1 MDKQAFK
8 QRMQNLKSYRENN
21 PGKGYWDWKV
31 QAYQNGGDIPLWQ
44 QYQYSGPSY
53 QDVLDDLKQN
63 SPSTYNQLQQSK
75 AADSQSSSE
84 IVRYVDSKGRLQS
97 TSNLQG
103 LSPVITSDY
112 LPGIGDAMEV
122 TQIVQDVK
130 NEDYG
135 AALAGLGL
143 LALPGNWLSKIKS
156 KYGKK
161 GLVNS
166 IYNNVAPGSYYDS
179 YIPGGS
185 KKDELKGALKDYLL
199 GKGDKIDPKW
209 ENWINSPTTLGS
221 FIAKDNKKQQH
232 MLDVMTA
239 ARKEAWQNYLG
250 IPHDDR
256 YLINTG
262 IKENGMPVYRS
273 NVTDV
278 PNVQLRDIAKT
289 TQHKPESIPYVHG
302 DMINSTG
309 GNISVKYKDNGD
321 LRTITTEDIWDLNPF
336 KDANRARI
344 LPEWLKN
351 KYMHIEVQP
360 DGYQKRV
367 WNDNAPKWLIDLEPA
382 NLLGIP
388 GPFLNR
394 TTFNA
399 RLLNKD
405 QAVKKVPISKEEY
418 VNKRFGTELELIDP
432 SEMTDKEFQKWKKLT
447 QNRYSEE
454 YDRLNEQQS
463 ERLFEFVPK
472 TEEELLDKYGIYVKK
487 YSDGGEVSEFQ
498 RKTRR
503 DIMQESLVDGR
514 PDYNK
519 MFQNQNEYQKDF
531 ANYWYTERAK
541 NPKYSDQIG
550 GDKLGSV
557 LSNID
562 KATWKTPTEA
572 MRDNMVGQGY
582 NPTDA
587 QINQQLNILKEKGT
601 KGFANPKA
609 HSYTSLRPA
618 NTWHEGVGHM
628 VGDNTPAI
636 LNASPNVR
644 ISNPDSSY
652 EDYVNQVNE
661 KHAQTWDFRG
671 NNSNLKDDQGNYYID
686 PNRQLTPEDI
696 SNMRSKGAK
705 IPEQWESLEDAD
717 ISELTNTFAYNMY
730 QDPVQY
736 MANGGE
742 VGDPDDE
749 FIQAVNTKLGRTPDG
764 RPKEQGLKPVIDLE
778 DAVNVTPIGDVLSA
792 KDAYNA
798 ARNNDWLGVGLATAT
813 MIPFVPRAIST
824 VRRSTPTV
832 KNYRSSLSN
841 ALDKA
846 VKLGEKERRMSARLN
861 NETYETVQ
869 RLMDD
874 PSYMRRA
881 QQVKEKYGDDYTQI
895 YADLIDAYNNSPELL
910 PKAKRTAFE
919 DNARA
924 RMATTTESTKRH
936 MDGGEFPKMGEYEYQ
951 YDINGVPYGTTIHEM
966 NHNADYLK
974 NKAADAD
981 ANSNLYYWMRSALKP
996 FSRIDPN
1003 TDKLTKYY
1011 SKPTEQKAYMNQ
1023 LREFMYANKMID
1035 TRDQIVT
1042 PDLIKQAISKLPKGM
1057 QSIKKASEQF
1067 KSMRSYTKWFNT
1079 IPLLGVGAVG
1089 ANKYFTSNENRD

>member
-21 PGKGYWDWKV
+21 PDKGYWDWKV

-63 SPSTYNQLQQSK
+63 NPSTYNQLQQSK

-84 IVRYVDSKGRLQS
+84 VVRYVDSEGRLQS

-112 LPGIGDAMEV
+112 LPGVGDAMEV

-289 TQHKPESIPYVHG
+289 TQHKPENTPYVHG

-309 GNISVKYKDNGD
+309 GNISVKYRDNGD

-367 WNDNAPKWLIDLEPA
+367 WNDNAPKWLVDLEPA

-550 GDKLGSV
+550 GDKLSSV
-557 LSNID
+557 LSNVN

-609 HSYTSLRPA
+609 HSYTSLRPT
-618 NTWHEGVGHM
+618 NTWHEGIGHM

-636 LNASPNVR
+636 LNATPNVR

-652 EDYVNQVNE
+652 EDYVNQANE

-742 VGDPDDE
+742 IGDEEIKYLSNWYNKRRTYAKHRIPAMNKQLDRIDYYLKPSKYRKTIYDTPVTISNDKVKQASDKDDRGEYGGYYHPNEGVVLPDNYKEWKDRE
-749 FIQAVNTKLGRTPDG
+749 PLLHELNHVVNTFNLPVFNQINSILKDKQIIDRGDKVNQYLTTPSEVQSRLMEFRKLNNLDPLKVYGIPDVREWRRSG
-764 RPKEQGLKPVIDLE
+764 
-778 DAVNVTPIGDVLSA
+778 
-792 KDAYNA
+792 KDANLLDTL
-798 ARNNDWLGVGLATAT
+798 R
-813 MIPFVPRAIST
+813 FS
-824 VRRSTPTV
+824 
-832 KNYRSSLSN
+832 YRSYPTRNRSLC
-841 ALDKA
+841 
-846 VKLGEKERRMSARLN
+846 RR
-861 NETYETVQ
+861 
-869 RLMDD
+869 
-874 PSYMRRA
+874 
-881 QQVKEKYGDDYTQI
+881 
-895 YADLIDAYNNSPELL
+895 
-910 PKAKRTAFE
+910 
-919 DNARA
+919 
-924 RMATTTESTKRH
+924 
-936 MDGGEFPKMGEYEYQ
+936 DG
-951 YDINGVPYGTTIHEM
+951 I
-966 NHNADYLK
+966 
-974 NKAADAD
+974 
-981 ANSNLYYWMRSALKP
+981 SWRS
-996 FSRIDPN
+996 S
-1003 TDKLTKYY
+1003 
-1011 SKPTEQKAYMNQ
+1011 
-1023 LREFMYANKMID
+1023 
-1035 TRDQIVT
+1035 
-1042 PDLIKQAISKLPKGM
+1042 
-1057 QSIKKASEQF
+1057 
-1067 KSMRSYTKWFNT
+1067 
-1079 IPLLGVGAVG
+1079 
-1089 ANKYFTSNENRD
+1089 

>member
-21 PGKGYWDWKV
+21 PGKGYWDWRNSLPDNLKYTDDTEYDMVGAYNSGAQPTLEDDGSYHLPTRVPSTGKV
-31 QAYQNGGDIPLWQ
+31 LKSSIHPTYWKGLAEDERLGYHTYWLPDGSTYTASKYDVPIQAYQNGGRHALGVGQVFASLADMLFNKERRTPAIAAAAYHTIHQTQNDLALAPVEAPLIEPIVDAIKSVDETPYDPGEVFLLSPENQKKQMTKNPNYRVVDTNSEEDPYGIVRRAANYHKEIHGEVPVYEYIADSDTTIKRSNLIPVGTLPLGEYTPELPHAGSYNSVLYYNASNDKL
-44 QYQYSGPSY
+44 YQRAYDLNDYGPTDTKDKGASSMY
-53 QDVLDDLKQN
+53 IGPIRWLSRQLDKAGTPFVQRTGFVPLDEGKY
-63 SPSTYNQLQQSK
+63 YNQL
-75 AADSQSSSE
+75 
-84 IVRYVDSKGRLQS
+84 
-97 TSNLQG
+97 
-103 LSPVITSDY
+103 
-112 LPGIGDAMEV
+112 
-122 TQIVQDVK
+122 
-130 NEDYG
+130 
-135 AALAGLGL
+135 
-143 LALPGNWLSKIKS
+143 
-156 KYGKK
+156 
-161 GLVNS
+161 
-166 IYNNVAPGSYYDS
+166 
-179 YIPGGS
+179 
-185 KKDELKGALKDYLL
+185 
-199 GKGDKIDPKW
+199 
-209 ENWINSPTTLGS
+209 
-221 FIAKDNKKQQH
+221 
-232 MLDVMTA
+232 
-239 ARKEAWQNYLG
+239 
-250 IPHDDR
+250 
-256 YLINTG
+256 
-262 IKENGMPVYRS
+262 
-273 NVTDV
+273 
-278 PNVQLRDIAKT
+278 
-289 TQHKPESIPYVHG
+289 PESA
-302 DMINSTG
+302 
-309 GNISVKYKDNGD
+309 K
-321 LRTITTEDIWDLNPF
+321 
-336 KDANRARI
+336 
-344 LPEWLKN
+344 
-351 KYMHIEVQP
+351 
-360 DGYQKRV
+360 
-367 WNDNAPKWLIDLEPA
+367 
-382 NLLGIP
+382 
-388 GPFLNR
+388 
-394 TTFNA
+394 
-399 RLLNKD
+399 
-405 QAVKKVPISKEEY
+405 KKVRERRRLRNSYEY
-418 VNKRFGTELELIDP
+418 
-432 SEMTDKEFQKWKKLT
+432 
-447 QNRYSEE
+447 
-454 YDRLNEQQS
+454 
-463 ERLFEFVPK
+463 
-472 TEEELLDKYGIYVKK
+472 
-487 YSDGGEVSEFQ
+487 GGEVNEFQ

-644 ISNPDSSY
+644 ISNSDSSY
-652 EDYVNQVNE
+652 EDYVNQANE

-696 SNMRSKGAK
+696 SNMRSRGAK

-749 FIQAVNTKLGRTPDG
+749 FTKAVNTKLGRTPDG
-764 RPKEQGLKPVIDLE
+764 RPLQQGLKPVIDLE